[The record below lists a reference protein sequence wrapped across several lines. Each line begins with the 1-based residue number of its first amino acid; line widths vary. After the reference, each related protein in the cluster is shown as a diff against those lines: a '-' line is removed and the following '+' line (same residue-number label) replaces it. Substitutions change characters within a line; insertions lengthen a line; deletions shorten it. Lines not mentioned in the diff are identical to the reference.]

1 MAPNEIGNL
10 VVDMIDFRTSDGYV
24 AIATHGGGMFSTTI
38 TDTLS
43 TGIHIIDAIISD
55 LNVYPNPVRDKVF
68 IEYVKNDD
76 RAVVFRLYDERGRLV
91 AKNFQ
96 GRQDKGKN
104 LITYDV
110 STLKKGVY
118 FIRVETG
125 SSYKSRKILIL

>member
-1 MAPNEIGNL
+1 M
-10 VVDMIDFRTSDGYV
+10 
-24 AIATHGGGMFSTTI
+24 
-38 TDTLS
+38 
-43 TGIHIIDAIISD
+43 
-55 LNVYPNPVRDKVF
+55 NVYPNPVRDKVF